1 MPDGR
6 AVIDR
11 VSLDAGPGAP
21 TDAVDAVVHRPR
33 GGTASGIGV
42 LLTHGAGGDLDGAGL
57 TALAGG
63 LAAAGHLA
71 VRCNLPY
78 RQAGRRAPPRA
89 ERSVDAFAAIATDA
103 RRLGPRLHGW
113 AVGGKSYGGRV
124 ASLAVAA
131 GLDAAALVF
140 YGYPLHAPGRHD
152 RLRVNHWPHVTVPC
166 LFLQGTR
173 DPLCDLDLL
182 RAHLPDLGGP
192 ATLHVVEGGDHSLA
206 VRGEGAAGSEGEVL
220 TQLATVVG
228 DWLRDVTRTPHH

>member
-1 MPDGR
+1 MGA
-6 AVIDR
+6 AVITR
-11 VSLDAGPGAP
+11 VRLAAGPTAP
-21 TDAVDAVVHRPR
+21 TAEVDAVVHRADPD
-33 GGTASGIGV
+33 ADSGVGV

-57 TALAGG
+57 TALAAG
-63 LAAAGHLA
+63 LATAGHVV

-103 RRLGPRLHGW
+103 RRVGPGLLDW

-131 GLDAAALVF
+131 GSDAAALVF
-140 YGYPLHAPGRHD
+140 YGYPLHPPGRPQ
-152 RLRVNHWPHVTVPC
+152 RLRVDHWPQVTVPC

-182 RAHLPDLGGP
+182 QAHLGDLGGP

-206 VRGEGAAGSEGEVL
+206 VRSGAAAGSEGEVL
-220 TQLATVVG
+220 ARLATVVA
-228 DWLRDVTRTPHH
+228 DWLRDVTRPAPR